1 MEMQQIEIS
10 DEMLLSEQAIAR
22 AMQAQVKAWMAAKPD
37 RRSTTDDG
45 IPVVRRR
52 RAKASYHGR

>member
-10 DEMLLSEQAIAR
+10 EEMLPSEQAIAR

-45 IPVVRRR
+45 IPVVRWP
-52 RAKASYHGR
+52 RAKASCHGS

>member
-1 MEMQQIEIS
+1 MQQIEIS
-10 DEMLLSEQAIAR
+10 DEMLSEEDIAR
-22 AMQAQVKAWMAAKPD
+22 AMQAQLNAWMAAKSD
-37 RRSTTDDG
+37 RRSTTADG